1 MPDAAPSRTHC
12 LHKGEEDKMRM
23 RKRAI
28 TYLKVALVVAAFALP
43 SFSQS
48 GGETDRKDGRH
59 GQMGMP
65 SVDDHVKHLTK
76 QLNLTEERQAKVKS
90 ILEEQQKQMAALRQD
105 STLSPEDRRAKFQ
118 EIHRKTSQEI
128 REALNKGQQ
137 RKFDELESK
146 HKGRMKEHHGPP
158 SQSDQQ

>member
-1 MPDAAPSRTHC
+1 
-12 LHKGEEDKMRM
+12 MRM

-28 TYLKVALVVAAFALP
+28 TCLQVALVVAAFALP
-43 SFSQS
+43 SFAQS
-48 GGETDRKDGRH
+48 SGETDRKGGRH
-59 GQMGMP
+59 GHMGMP

-76 QLNLTEERQAKVKS
+76 ELNLTEDQQAKVKS

-105 STLSPEDRRAKFQ
+105 STLSPEECRAKFQ
-118 EIHRKTSQEI
+118 EIHQKTSQEI
-128 REALNKGQQ
+128 REAKDQQ

-146 HKGRMKEHHGPP
+146 CKDRMKEHHGPP